1 LNLNFENL
9 SIANDSVVL
18 QRALEGEQSIID
30 IENCGTAMR
39 FLTAYFAFTT
49 LAVGVLGLTAS
60 VSAAYLATTGLTS
73 TWLAAIPGWGWAIL
87 AVIAILYVAGVDIG
101 SELANA
107 EDSVKDALA
116 DVDDWVSS
124 W

>member
-1 LNLNFENL
+1 
-9 SIANDSVVL
+9 
-18 QRALEGEQSIID
+18 
-30 IENCGTAMR
+30 
-39 FLTAYFAFTT
+39 
-49 LAVGVLGLTAS
+49 VLGLTAS

-116 DVDDWVSS
+116 DVDDWVQS